1 MSQGFESSPGSEPPP
16 LKPRRP
22 RPVDG
27 LNLHVGNQI
36 VEPGLC
42 VRCGACEPACP
53 VDIIRFD
60 DRHFPYITEEE
71 TCIRDCTRC
80 IKVCPGADVDF
91 AKLDEQMFGR
101 SPHPDSITGIA
112 QAAYVGHSTN
122 ETIRKKGTSGGFV
135 TELLMFLLETGEID
149 GALVLGTESDETGWR
164 ERPFIARTVEEL
176 RLATKSKYMVVP
188 FLKPLGE
195 MEKIEGRY
203 AVVALPCYVHALRK
217 YLKVS
222 PKLRERLKLVV
233 GLYCNVALEPEVYPD
248 LCDLNGAR
256 REDVQSLEF
265 RFGDWPGGVHA
276 TLKNGATKK
285 LLKLEEMK
293 DEFNTLKLFYTP
305 PRCDMCIDFSA
316 EYADI
321 AVGDPWL
328 RGPDGKYLYPDDR
341 TTVLV
346 RTEIGASMLDR
357 AARAGRLHLEEI
369 PLKTYMINFEKSA
382 RYKRDLVP
390 KYMALRKKLGLAVP
404 SYTRPLRSGGVRGL
418 PRSLRAA
425 LLHALSHWKW
435 FRKLGLVLAQ
445 TPPAIAYLR
454 RNRKRKAERFAAAY
468 PKAEAFVEKLMN
480 PGG

>member
-1 MSQGFESSPGSEPPP
+1 MSQSTERTSPPP
-16 LKPRRP
+16 PPRRP
-22 RPVDG
+22 KRDDG
-27 LNLHVGNQI
+27 INLHVVNQI

-60 DRHFPYITEEE
+60 DRQFPYITREEE
-71 TCIRDCTRC
+71 CIRHCTRC
-80 IKVCPGADVDF
+80 IKVCPGAEVDF
-91 AKLDEQMFGR
+91 AKFDAQMFGR

-112 QAAYVGHSTN
+112 QGAYVSHSTN
-122 ETIRKKGTSGGFV
+122 MTIRKKGTSGGFV
-135 TELLMFLLETGEID
+135 TELLMYLLESGEID
-149 GALVLGTESDETGWR
+149 GALVMGAESDERGWQ
-164 ERPFIARTVEEL
+164 ERPFIARTLDDL
-176 RLATKSKYMVVP
+176 RLATKSKYRVVP

-195 MEKIEGRY
+195 MEKVEGRY
-203 AVVALPCYVHALRK
+203 AVVALPCYIHAIQK
-217 YLKVS
+217 YRKVS
-222 PKLRERLKLVV
+222 PKLRERLKLVI
-233 GLYCNVALEPEVYPD
+233 GLYCNVALEPRVYED
-248 LCDLNGAR
+248 LCEYNGAR
-256 REDVQSLEF
+256 PEDVQSLEF

-276 TLKNGATKK
+276 TLKNGTTTK

-305 PRCDMCIDFSA
+305 SRCDMCIDFSA

-328 RGPDGKYLYPDDR
+328 RGPDGRYLYPDDR

-346 RTEIGASMLDR
+346 RTDAGAAALDK
-357 AARAGRLHLEEI
+357 AVRAGRLHAEAI
-369 PLKTYMINFEKSA
+369 PIKTYMVNFEKSA

-390 KYMALRKKLGLAVP
+390 SYIALRRMLGLSVP
-404 SYTRPLRSGGVRGL
+404 RYTRPVRSDGFRGM
-418 PRSLRAA
+418 RKAVQAA
-425 LLHALSHWKW
+425 FLHLMARWKW
-435 FRKLGLVLAQ
+435 WRKLGLFLAQ

-480 PGG
+480 TGR